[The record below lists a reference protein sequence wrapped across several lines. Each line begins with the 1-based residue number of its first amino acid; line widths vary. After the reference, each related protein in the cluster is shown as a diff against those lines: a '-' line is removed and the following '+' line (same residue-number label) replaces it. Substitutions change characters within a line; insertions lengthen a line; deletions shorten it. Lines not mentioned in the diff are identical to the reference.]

1 MSDCGLIT
9 LSILLCLDDQL
20 LKQRFETFQ
29 MDIKQSFDAFI
40 QQVGLEEESA
50 KKSWELWES
59 FSSKAAEFP
68 KV

>member
-1 MSDCGLIT
+1 
-9 LSILLCLDDQL
+9 
-20 LKQRFETFQ
+20 

-59 FSSKAAEFP
+59 FSSKAAEFS